1 MSTVMG
7 NPTNNKL
14 DINVYAKGDPGVGI
28 ESTTIEF
35 QVGVSPT
42 IVPTGTWSTSIVAP
56 DPGEYLWTRTT
67 FIYTNGITKI
77 SYNVSF
83 FPNNGGW
90 YVPSVAANGD
100 LSWTPSESYLP
111 SVETSNIKGPQ
122 GEPGSVKFLYVNSLP
137 TEDIETDAFYIMNAE
152 HPTQDKLYDEYY
164 YINNHWEKIGSDLSN
179 YYTKQEVEDLISD
192 AFTQWLS

>member
-83 FPNNGGW
+83 FPNNGG
-90 YVPSVAANGD
+90 
-100 LSWTPSESYLP
+100 
-111 SVETSNIKGPQ
+111 
-122 GEPGSVKFLYVNSLP
+122 
-137 TEDIETDAFYIMNAE
+137 
-152 HPTQDKLYDEYY
+152 
-164 YINNHWEKIGSDLSN
+164 
-179 YYTKQEVEDLISD
+179 
-192 AFTQWLS
+192 